1 MNTDCFA
8 PDAAVFDGH
17 FDGQPIVPGAYLL
30 ALVIDAA
37 RERLAAQ
44 PPQPLHV
51 VGVVRAKFLR
61 PLGPQ
66 VQFAI
71 ALRPATDRM
80 QLRFELLAAGAVCAS
95 GVLALAPAG
104 ATE

>member
-1 MNTDCFA
+1 MNCDCFA
-8 PDAAVFDGH
+8 ADAAVFDGH
-17 FDGQPIVPGAYLL
+17 FDGHPIVPGAYLL

-37 RERLAAQ
+37 ADWLAAQ
-44 PPQPLHV
+44 PLQPLHV

-71 ALRPATDRM
+71 ALRPASDPM
-80 QLRFELLAAGAVCAS
+80 QLRFELLAAGAVCTS
-95 GVLALAPAG
+95 GLLALAPAG
-104 ATE
+104 ATG